1 MSSRSLKAAA
11 ASNNDVLTID
21 QLRHQDDWVLD
32 TERYR
37 CHVCTRNFTR
47 FRRKHHCRKVRFCIA
62 FLLSVGFVGFI
73 GVSNVF
79 NLSSV
84 SVDGY
89 SAVRSCAATVP

>member
-47 FRRKHHCRKVRFCIA
+47 FRRKHHCRKVRLGSPLRSLSLSLHSQFHSHA
-62 FLLSVGFVGFI
+62 SSLSV
-73 GVSNVF
+73 S
-79 NLSSV
+79 LLLQ
-84 SVDGY
+84 
-89 SAVRSCAATVP
+89 

>member
-47 FRRKHHCRKVRFCIA
+47 FRRKHHCRKVRFCIVFGYLWA
-62 FLLSVGFVGFI
+62 LSALSGFLMFSIFPLV
-73 GVSNVF
+73 
-79 NLSSV
+79 
-84 SVDGY
+84 
-89 SAVRSCAATVP
+89 C

>member
-47 FRRKHHCRKVRFCIA
+47 FRRKHHCRKVRFDK
-62 FLLSVGFVGFI
+62 FVY
-73 GVSNVF
+73 V
-79 NLSSV
+79 
-84 SVDGY
+84 
-89 SAVRSCAATVP
+89 

>member
-47 FRRKHHCRKVRFCIA
+47 FRRKHHCRKVRSCRRSLLVTGGLFVASKCAVLLMLLFAA
-62 FLLSVGFVGFI
+62 FPIVLFL
-73 GVSNVF
+73 
-79 NLSSV
+79 
-84 SVDGY
+84 
-89 SAVRSCAATVP
+89 